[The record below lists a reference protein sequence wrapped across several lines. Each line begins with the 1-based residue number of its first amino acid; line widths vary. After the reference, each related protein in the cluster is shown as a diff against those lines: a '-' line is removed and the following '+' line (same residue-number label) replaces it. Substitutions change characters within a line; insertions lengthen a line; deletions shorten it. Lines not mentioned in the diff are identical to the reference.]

1 MLLIDNGNMKTMT
14 PIKVILKSLILSLL
28 LLPLYV
34 SAQEGEVKND
44 YQKSFDEFNTSIN
57 KEFTDF
63 KSKNDSVFYNFLEQS
78 WLEFQL
84 FRDKRQ
90 SIPKPVD
97 QPISKPVKIKNNTI
111 SPIERKTMLQDSGKQ
126 LILNGKPASYQT
138 KAVVNMPDI
147 PTTTVDFYGLKID
160 IPEQAQTAPEYT
172 VISNSDIALYFK
184 NACNNDYLSITIEL
198 LQDMAIDGSLNGW
211 GYIELLRE
219 ASVNLYNDTNHQVL
233 FTWYALLK
241 SGYDA
246 RVAYSNTNIFLL
258 ATFDVP
264 IFYNSYFIS
273 NNKKYFII
281 PFNSQ
286 KGDME
291 LVRSYEG
298 EYPSELSSLSLYF
311 QKLPSFTNISAY
323 REVQYHDDTITLAYN
338 SNLKDYYGS
347 YPECDLSVYFPP
359 PLSNIAISS
368 LSEYIVPKLKN
379 KTEVEKVN
387 FLLDFIQ
394 YAIDYKTDVEQFG
407 TENYL
412 FAEESI
418 FYPYADCEDRA
429 VLLAQ
434 LVKHFLGLKTIA
446 IIYPSHVS
454 LGVNITEAIDG
465 TSVVYDNHS
474 YYIADPT
481 YIGAKIGMVMPE
493 YENTPPE
500 VIEF

>member
-1 MLLIDNGNMKTMT
+1 L
-14 PIKVILKSLILSLL
+14 
-28 LLPLYV
+28 
-34 SAQEGEVKND
+34 
-44 YQKSFDEFNTSIN
+44 
-57 KEFTDF
+57 
-63 KSKNDSVFYNFLEQS
+63 
-78 WLEFQL
+78 
-84 FRDKRQ
+84 
-90 SIPKPVD
+90 
-97 QPISKPVKIKNNTI
+97 
-111 SPIERKTMLQDSGKQ
+111 
-126 LILNGKPASYQT
+126 AS
-138 KAVVNMPDI
+138 
-147 PTTTVDFYGLKID
+147 
-160 IPEQAQTAPEYT
+160 
-172 VISNSDIALYFK
+172 
-184 NACNNDYLSITIEL
+184 
-198 LQDMAIDGSLNGW
+198 
-211 GYIELLRE
+211 
-219 ASVNLYNDTNHQVL
+219 
-233 FTWYALLK
+233 
-241 SGYDA
+241 
-246 RVAYSNTNIFLL
+246 
-258 ATFDVP
+258 FDVP

-286 KGDME
+286 KGDVE
-291 LVRSYEG
+291 SVRSYDG
-298 EYPSELSSLSLYF
+298 EYPSELSRLSLYF
-311 QKLPSFTNISAY
+311 QNLPSFTNMPAY

-338 SNLKDYYGS
+338 SNLKDYYSS

-407 TENYL
+407 SENYL

-446 IIYPSHVS
+446 IIYPGHVS
-454 LGVNITEAIDG
+454 LGVNINETIDG
-465 TSVVYDNHS
+465 TSVVYDNHN

-493 YENTPPE
+493 YENTTPE